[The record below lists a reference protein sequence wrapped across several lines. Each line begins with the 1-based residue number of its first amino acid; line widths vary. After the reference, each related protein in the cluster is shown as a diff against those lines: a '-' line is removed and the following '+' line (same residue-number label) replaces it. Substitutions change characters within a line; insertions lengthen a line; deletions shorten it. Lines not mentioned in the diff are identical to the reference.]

1 MRAAVCVLLLAAAG
15 ATPAGALGSDQVP
28 GATPA
33 TVPGVVAE
41 VRIHGNYRT
50 PDDEVVRLSG
60 LTIGQPWPAGGAEE
74 IAARLRRSGLF
85 VDVDVRKRYR
95 SLDETG
101 EVAVLIV
108 VQEHPGSVIDVPTG
122 PPNPVGRFL
131 GSTMFAPVLDY
142 TDGYG
147 FTYGA
152 RASFVHVLGRE
163 GRLSVP
169 FTWGARKQAAVE
181 ADKTFFRGP
190 IGRLAAAASISSR
203 ENPAFRLDDERRE
216 VSGEA
221 WAPLGSRAVSLG
233 LAGGVAR
240 VDFGGVRD
248 RFATYGAR
256 LVLDTRDNPAFP
268 RNAVHVSAGW
278 RVFDPD
284 AGRRANR
291 YAVDARG
298 FVGLFG
304 SPVLAVRAA
313 LDRSD
318 GPLPAYEKAL
328 AGGTQT
334 LRGFRAGSFVGDNLA
349 AASIELR
356 LPTHSPMRLGQSGF
370 TVFADGAAVY
380 DHGTRLGDAVW
391 HYGFGAGWYV
401 RAPLISFGI
410 DVAHGRDRG
419 TRAHVTAGLRF

>member
-1 MRAAVCVLLLAAAG
+1 MRAAACVVLLAVVCAA
-15 ATPAGALGSDQVP
+15 PAVARGSGQAP
-28 GATPA
+28 GAA
-33 TVPGVVAE
+33 TATTPGVVAE

-50 PDDEVVRLSG
+50 ADDEVVRLSG
-60 LTIGQPWPAGGAEE
+60 LTIGQPWPAGGTEE
-74 IAARLRRSGLF
+74 VAARLRRSGLF
-85 VDVDVRKRYR
+85 VYVEVRKRYR

-108 VQEHPGSVIDVPTG
+108 VLEHPGSVIDVPTG

-131 GSTMFAPVLDY
+131 RSTMFAPVLDY
-142 TDGYG
+142 ADGYG

-169 FTWGARKQAAVE
+169 LSWGARKQAAIE
-181 ADKTFFRGP
+181 ADKTFHRGP
-190 IGRLAAAASISSR
+190 VRRLAASASLSSR
-203 ENPAFRLDDERRE
+203 ENPAFRVDDERRE

-221 WAPLGSRAVSLG
+221 WVPLGTRAVSVG
-233 LAGGVAR
+233 LTGGAAR

-256 LVLDTRDNPAFP
+256 LVLDTRNNPAFP

-284 AGRRANR
+284 AGGRANR

-328 AGGTQT
+328 AGGSQT

-349 AASIELR
+349 AASVELR

-380 DHGTRLGDAVW
+380 DHGTKLADAAW
-391 HYGFGAGWYV
+391 HYGIGVGWYI

-410 DVAHGRDRG
+410 DVAHGLDRG

>member
-1 MRAAVCVLLLAAAG
+1 MRAAIGVLLFVAAG
-15 ATPAGALGSDQVP
+15 AAPAMARGAQQAP
-28 GATPA
+28 AAAPA

-50 PDDEVVRLSG
+50 ADEEIVRLSG
-60 LTIGQPWPAGGAEE
+60 LTIGQPLPAGSIEE
-74 IAARLRRSGLF
+74 VAARLRRSGLF
-85 VDVDVRKRYR
+85 VEVDVRRRYR
-95 SLDETG
+95 SLDDTG
-101 EVAVLIV
+101 DVSVLIV

-122 PPNPVGRFL
+122 PPNPVGRLL

-142 TDGYG
+142 VDGYG

-169 FTWGARKQAAVE
+169 LTWGARKQAAVE
-181 ADKTFFRGP
+181 ADKTFRRGP
-190 IGRLAAAASISSR
+190 IRRLAGAASISSR
-203 ENPAFRLDDERRE
+203 ENPAFSLDDERRE
-216 VSGEA
+216 VNAEA
-221 WAPLGSRAVSLG
+221 WVPLGTRMVSVG
-233 LAGGVAR
+233 LTGGMAR

-256 LVLDTRDNPAFP
+256 LVLDTRNNPSFP
-268 RNAVHVSAGW
+268 RNAVHVSTGW

-284 AGRRANR
+284 GGRHTNR

-328 AGGTQT
+328 AGGTAT
-334 LRGFRAGSFVGDNLA
+334 LRGFRAGSFAGDNLA
-349 AASIELR
+349 AASVELR
-356 LPTHSPMRLGQSGF
+356 LPTHSAMRLGQSGF

-380 DHGTRLGDAVW
+380 EHGTRLADAVW
-391 HYGFGAGWYV
+391 HYGIGAGWYV
-401 RAPLISFGI
+401 RAPLLSFGI
-410 DVAHGRDRG
+410 DVAYGLDRG